1 MLPPL
6 LSLNKEPQNYL
17 DGSGEVCYFSLKEYS
32 VGFVANRALLAMPQL
47 RFLITAL
54 TTFLFVISNF
64 FWRKVIAVLLCGL
77 LSFNS
82 VVCYAPLSQNA
93 AAVATTPAGID
104 LTGVWTGD
112 KYKCGSSIV
121 PEDVKITIGKGDFI
135 VTKVTG
141 DGCVPA
147 GTVTFYGKLP
157 KVVSIG
163 STLPITVNFGFH
175 TEPRTITIVS
185 ANSFILNNNGDDLK
199 FVRKGSVSQSGGIT
213 SANSSA
219 ITDSPKPPRTDTPGA
234 DNTGSSETPKSPST
248 SAQTAPQ
255 TANNYPCASFSVN
268 VSGKIPSD
276 TPKTAEE
283 KKQFELANPSH
294 PGLFAYNYL
303 YQQGNLPD
311 GPRLERAYGGD
322 AQNWEE
328 HRTPGFTV
336 NGRKIYLR
344 WFRRLHSVKDY
355 EYKFVAECG
364 QKPEKPKRESKLTLT
379 KATTTDA
386 QSVTVD
392 YTVERPDQDESA
404 QDRDNETIHFDIYR
418 SPVQDAAPAH
428 SKIFEKDIRI
438 GEGDTPD
445 QTNSN
450 PKDPNKH
457 RVKFVLSDDLR
468 PDTAFP
474 YVVVVATY
482 NGKKSTTYFRKWMLG
497 AIAHGFNRYDQAE
510 IKWKALRILEWLYS
524 GDAFHP
530 HVDPGGVP
538 KWQNDMAKNLQSYNN
553 YDDVISFDWTET
565 CGLAKPDM
573 AVQAG
578 RKLRDKILDWIAI
591 KRKQHSGDV
600 VDIHLIGHSRGTV
613 VVTQALSDLVP
624 YLRELRVGSY
634 IEITLLDPHPAN
646 NDRKAYDFGTNP
658 DNMKSFLENVKSG
671 SLLRAWI
678 SFKNPIVPIIP
689 RQTQFDD
696 YVDEVKRTL
705 INFQRDAQ
713 DPPIKI
719 ASGVKEIHLWYQQTV
734 ADTLV
739 ESQDEEWLMNLW
751 GLDKDAIQ
759 NDSGVPLE
767 EEKNLFMLTT
777 GYNAK
782 LAIGH
787 NEVPDIYERRVVE
800 TGKLNRNV
808 Y

>member
-1 MLPPL
+1 
-6 LSLNKEPQNYL
+6 
-17 DGSGEVCYFSLKEYS
+17 
-32 VGFVANRALLAMPQL
+32 MPQL

-54 TTFLFVISNF
+54 TTFLFVISTV
-64 FWRKVIAVLLCGL
+64 FWRKALAVLLCGL
-77 LSFNS
+77 FSFNS

-93 AAVATTPAGID
+93 AAVAATPAGID

-112 KYKCGSSIV
+112 KYKCGSSV
-121 PEDVKITIGKGDFI
+121 MNEDVKITIEKGDFI

-185 ANSFILNNNGDDLK
+185 ANLFVLNNNGDDLK
-199 FVRKGSVSQSGGIT
+199 FVRKSSVSQSGVTT
-213 SANSSA
+213 STNSST
-219 ITDSPKPPRTDTPGA
+219 ITNDPKPPGT
-234 DNTGSSETPKSPST
+234 DNTGSSETPKSPTPST
-248 SAQTAPQ
+248 PVQQEPQ

-344 WFRRLHSVKDY
+344 WFRRLHSVADY
-355 EYKFVAECG
+355 EYKFVAECD

-404 QDRDNETIHFDIYR
+404 QDRDNETIHFEIYR

-457 RVKFVLSDDLR
+457 KVKFVLSEDLK

-497 AIAHGFNRYDQAE
+497 AIAHGFNRYNQSGIFWPVLRE
-510 IKWKALRILEWLYS
+510 IIWFYS
-524 GDAFHP
+524 GDAFHSRE
-530 HVDPGGVP
+530 DPGGLP
-538 KWQNDMAKNLQSYNN
+538 DWEIKMAKNLIGSNG
-553 YDDVISFDWTET
+553 YDDVISFDWTQT
-565 CGLAKPDM
+565 CGLAQPDM

-578 RKLRDKILDWIAI
+578 LRLSQQIFNWISSNS
-591 KRKQHSGDV
+591 KKEHLGDV
-600 VDIHLIGHSRGTV
+600 IDIHLIGHSRGTV
-613 VVTQALSDLVP
+613 VVAQAANDLVKNLP
-624 YLRELRVGSY
+624 QIDLDGSY
-634 IEITLLDPHPAN
+634 IELTLLDPHPAN
-646 NDRKAYDFGTNP
+646 NKLQEPWASFGKLALNLHAAAQMGTSPPPNSTAGLLEP
-658 DNMKSFLENVKSG
+658 PGASDLPSPIDPIEATKSFQDEANDPALEIPKGVKKIDVWYQKTKAD
-671 SLLRAWI
+671 LLRDLPDQEYI
-678 SFKNPIVPIIP
+678 
-689 RQTQFDD
+689 
-696 YVDEVKRTL
+696 
-705 INFQRDAQ
+705 
-713 DPPIKI
+713 
-719 ASGVKEIHLWYQQTV
+719 
-734 ADTLV
+734 
-739 ESQDEEWLMNLW
+739 MNLW
-751 GLDKDAIQ
+751 GLIDAIR
-759 NDSGVPLE
+759 NESGLPIQWHD
-767 EEKNLFMLTT
+767 LTAS
-777 GYNAK
+777 G
-782 LAIGH
+782 IGH
-787 NEVPDIYERRVVE
+787 NQVPDVYEEQVVE
-800 TGKLNRNV
+800 TRKLNRNV